1 MKKNIVCDVRLP
13 NEMKIILQ
21 NHYNLLEFS
30 AKNMVE
36 EPLSGHPDIFLA
48 QIHENLIIAPN
59 TPKYL
64 VDWFNFHHVEY
75 QFGQHNVGFSYPEI
89 AKYNVSTNQNFLLCN
104 AEICDSEILKFSKN
118 LEIIKVKQGFCRCS
132 TLILEEDVFIT
143 SDQGIFKVLKNKN
156 LEVRFFSDLDILL
169 PGYRH
174 GLLGGCLGI
183 DKENRRIIVSG
194 SLRSIANGE
203 NLQLLLQNLAYDI
216 LELGDGRLID
226 VGGFFVV

>member
-36 EPLSGHPDIFLA
+36 EPLSSHPDIFLA
-48 QIHENLIIAPN
+48 QINENLIIAPN
-59 TPKYL
+59 TPKYM
-64 VDWFNFHHVEY
+64 VDWFIFYHVKY

-104 AEICDSEILKFSKN
+104 SEICDSEILKFSKN

-194 SLRSIANGE
+194 SLQSIADGE